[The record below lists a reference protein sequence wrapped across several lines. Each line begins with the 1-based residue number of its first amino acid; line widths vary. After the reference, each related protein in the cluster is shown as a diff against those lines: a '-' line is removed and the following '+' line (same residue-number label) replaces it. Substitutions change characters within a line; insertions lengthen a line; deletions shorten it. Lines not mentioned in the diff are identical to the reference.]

1 MSRLSLDDYLSFMAD
16 YTADGSGSDRRRLV
30 SEWKAAAARMETSR
44 ESEPDI
50 ADNQHPGRLPT
61 AMRPLAARVEADP
74 VFRRACSDADYQIA
88 MVDLNR
94 VVVSQKL
101 VCIDHLRRRRGR
113 LDSKPSPEQLF
124 SFCMPFDRQ
133 PPDHR
138 SSRIGDDEFAFVSK
152 SNDIRF
158 LEAVMLRP
166 DQIVGFQASGPIA
179 GIVAMVVGYGSNYL
193 NVLEIDGRLVLNNGH
208 HRACALWEL
217 GVRQVPCVVQTISHP
232 EEIEVHAP
240 RAVQRNSA
248 FYLTDPR
255 PPLLGDYFD
264 PILARRVNVALTTKQ
279 VRVRYSIEE
288 KDMP

>member
-1 MSRLSLDDYLSFMAD
+1 M
-16 YTADGSGSDRRRLV
+16 
-30 SEWKAAAARMETSR
+30 
-44 ESEPDI
+44 
-50 ADNQHPGRLPT
+50 
-61 AMRPLAARVEADP
+61 
-74 VFRRACSDADYQIA
+74 FRRGFSDAEYHFAI
-88 MVDLNR
+88 VDLNR

-101 VCIDHLRRRRGR
+101 VCIDHLRRLRER
-113 LDSKPSPEQLF
+113 LDPKPSPEQLF
-124 SFCMPFDRQ
+124 RFCMPFDCE
-133 PPDHR
+133 PPEQG
-138 SSRIGDDEFAFVSK
+138 SSRIGDDEFAFVAQ

-166 DQIVGFQASGPIA
+166 DQVTGYQATGPVA
-179 GIVAMVVGYGSNYL
+179 GIIAMVVGYGSNYL
-193 NVLEIDGRLVLNNGH
+193 NVLDIDGRLVLNNGH

-232 EEIEVHAP
+232 DEIEVHAP
-240 RAVQRNSA
+240 RAVRRDPA

-264 PILARRVNVALTTKQ
+264 PILSRRVNVALTTKQ